1 MKKLML
7 VLTLLAFAGM
17 ASADTVN
24 FACDSAGAKANGFVS
39 CGSPNVS
46 FYDSNG
52 SGLEV
57 GNFGGQSDGQGLANR
72 GDDPGYL
79 LMNFT
84 GVYTYLTLD
93 FGNDDPF
100 WAAPGSQAALYLYL
114 GGNLVGS
121 IFMENNLDDLMN
133 QTISTFGIA
142 FDQAVFMQIG
152 PWVAGQDGLIEVVD
166 NIEFGQVPEPASM
179 VLFGSGLIAL
189 GTRLRKR
196 LSA

>member
-1 MKKLML
+1 
-7 VLTLLAFAGM
+7 M
-17 ASADTVN
+17 ANADVVN
-24 FACDSAGAKANGFVS
+24 FECDMAGIKANDFVS

-46 FYDSNG
+46 FSDSNG
-52 SGLEV
+52 AGLEV
-57 GNFGGQSDGQGLANR
+57 NNFSPQSDGMGLAVR

-84 GVYTYLTLD
+84 GVYTDLSLD
-93 FGNDDPF
+93 FGNDDPNF
-100 WAAPGSQAALYLYL
+100 AAAGSQAALYLYL

-121 IFMENNLDDLMN
+121 VFVQNNRDDLMN
-133 QTISTFGIA
+133 QTISSFGIA

-152 PWVAGQDGLIEVVD
+152 PWVAGNDGLIEMVD

-179 VLFGSGLIAL
+179 VLFGSGLIGL
-189 GTRLRKR
+189 GSRLRKR